1 MSKKA
6 LPRLPEDPTALSVA
20 ELDALESDAVKAAQ
34 DILADDPADD
44 ADKADA
50 QLAELEELNKVVE
63 GVRAEKSSRD
73 EAAGKASRREE
84 LAAAFTVS
92 DDADDSESDDADED
106 DDDDEPEA
114 SADGDEDTDDADGE
128 EPADESK
135 EQPVTAAARGPRVAQ
150 VAKRSKAPEAPVAHT
165 PETSVV
171 AAADVPG
178 TSAGQAFE
186 NWNSVA
192 EAVLRRTQAYSNLG
206 PRQYVRNGV
215 FSIRREADPELT
227 VNGIGDNSAM
237 EVIKRATDEKRLKGG
252 SLVAAAAWCAP
263 VETIYQPFGIP
274 ISMDGM
280 LDLPTITVN
289 RGGFQFTT
297 GPDWSTLSAG
307 TGEDGTGPA
316 LAQGWQGGYEDFGPG
331 ANPPASDTAKPC
343 VTIECPE
350 FTPVYLEV
358 DGLCV
363 KSNILT
369 QQSYP
374 ELLADFLRQLPAA
387 HAHIMNR
394 LKIARLVDGSTAV
407 DLSGTIAG
415 ATDHGTTGI
424 LAAMELAVED
434 LRYRYRL
441 PFSATVEV
449 VLPHWTLPVLRADL
463 SRRNGSDL
471 MSVTDQQIA
480 AFFAAR
486 GARLQFVYDWQD
498 ASDGLAG
505 GLGGATPST
514 NFPGSSFKALVYT
527 AGTWV
532 AAGNNILTVDS
543 LYDSTN
549 LANNVFTALWTE
561 ESWLVAKVGGV
572 SEVVTVDY
580 AACGLTGAQG
590 VCGENAAA

>member
-34 DILADDPADD
+34 DILADDPAED

-92 DDADDSESDDADED
+92 DSEGDED
-106 DDDDEPEA
+106 DESDEDE
-114 SADGDEDTDDADGE
+114 DGDEPAASDDEDETDDADGA

-150 VAKRSKAPEAPVAHT
+150 VAKRSKAPEAPVVPAG
-165 PETSVV
+165 PEFSVT

-178 TSAGQAFE
+178 TPAGQAFE
-186 NWNSVA
+186 NWNGVA
-192 EAVLRRTQAYSNLG
+192 EAVLRRTRAYQNAG
-206 PRQYVRNGV
+206 PRAYLRNGV
-215 FSIRREADPELT
+215 FSIQRQSDPELT
-227 VNGIGDNSAM
+227 IDGPGDPKAQ
-237 EVIKRATDEKRLKGG
+237 EVIRRATDEKRLKGG

-307 TGEDGTGPA
+307 SPA
-316 LAQGWQGGYEDFGPG
+316 PAQGWQGDYDDYGPG
-331 ANPPASDTAKPC
+331 NTGEDGDGNPLKPC
-343 VTIECPE
+343 VTVDCPD

-363 KSNILT
+363 TANLLM

-374 ELLADFLRQLPAA
+374 EILADFLRQLPAA
-387 HAHIMNR
+387 HAHIMNKNR
-394 LKIARLVDGSTAV
+394 IAALVAA
-407 DLSGTIAG
+407 SGTAIAQTAG
-415 ATDHGTTGI
+415 PNSTDAGFTGV
-424 LAAMELAVED
+424 LASAELAVED
-434 LRYRYRL
+434 LRYKYRL
-441 PFSATVEV
+441 PFNATVEAV
-449 VLPHWTLPVLRADL
+449 FPHWAKLPMRADL
-463 SRRNGSDL
+463 SRRNGGSDAL
-471 MSVTDQQIA
+471 ITVTDAQLDA
-480 AFFAAR
+480 YWASR
-486 GARLQFVYDWQD
+486 GVRPQWVYDWQD
-498 ASDGLAG
+498 ASTGTSG
-505 GLGGATPST
+505 GLGGSAAATTLPAT
-514 NFPGSSFKALVYT
+514 FQAVVYV
-527 AGTWV
+527 AGTFV
-532 AAGNNILTVDS
+532 SAGNNILTVDT

-549 LANNVFTALWTE
+549 LAKNAYTALWTE
-561 ESWLVAKVGGV
+561 ESWLVAKVGGA
-572 SEVVTVDY
+572 SRLYTFTLNP
-580 AACGLTGAQG
+580 CGLTGAQD
-590 VCGENAAA
+590 VCASAG